1 MVISIE
7 STSND
12 NRQLTHDSDM
22 IIMALLSQDPI
33 SRILELYDQ
42 AKDKD
47 VFVAAMA
54 GTLLLRHRQWQAA
67 RSEMAPR

>member
-1 MVISIE
+1 
-7 STSND
+7 
-12 NRQLTHDSDM
+12 
-22 IIMALLSQDPI
+22 MALLSQDPI

-67 RSEMAPR
+67 GSEMAPR